1 MTLKH
6 VENKHIEVLIKA
18 EDEEEHDTV
27 VKVKFYKHGD
37 ENLKQLLVNFSRKSG
52 DIMKWYKLLEK
63 MKEINLNYLLSP
75 NIQNI
80 DTNV

>member
-37 ENLKQLLVNFSRKSG
+37 EKLK
-52 DIMKWYKLLEK
+52 
-63 MKEINLNYLLSP
+63 
-75 NIQNI
+75 
-80 DTNV
+80 